1 MRSSIILFTVTISLL
16 IDLTASS
23 TEGDTALLRL
33 GFNNIV
39 TNEVAYDAIIVP
51 GSPCEAEK
59 WSVTVKMRLMWAKYL
74 YDNGFAKNIIVSGSS
89 VYTKYNEA
97 KVMAIYAEEMGI
109 PKENIFVET
118 EAEHSTENV
127 YYSMNLAQSL
137 GFKKLAVAT
146 DPIQMTFLLR
156 KFMKDEKLGIDKI
169 PVDISKIRNMDHTQ
183 PVVDLRSAINIG
195 FVSVKER
202 ETRRER
208 MRGTRGKHI
217 ILNN

>member
-1 MRSSIILFTVTISLL
+1 MRSSIILFTVTFSLL

-74 YDNGFAKNIIVSGSS
+74 YDNGFTKNIIVSGSS